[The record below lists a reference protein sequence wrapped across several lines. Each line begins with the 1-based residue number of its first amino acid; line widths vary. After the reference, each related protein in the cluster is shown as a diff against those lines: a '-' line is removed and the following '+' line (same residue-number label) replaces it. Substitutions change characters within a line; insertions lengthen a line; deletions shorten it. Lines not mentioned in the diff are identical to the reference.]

1 MLVLPRKMLPKQNK
15 TTNHAHLIDTNRK
28 KKATINALLNSK
40 YSMNRVMLVTVGQ
53 FSFSIM
59 EYPKFLYQGRKLQNS
74 E

>member
-40 YSMNRVMLVTVGQ
+40 YSMNRVMPVTVGQ
-53 FSFSIM
+53 FFSM
-59 EYPKFLYQGRKLQNS
+59 TGYPEFHYQGRKLQSS